1 MPYLSDPKF
10 LGYKGFIR
18 ADSAE
23 PYFELFYLPFEADV
37 PKPQFKEQVRQPRT
51 EENGFVL

>member
-1 MPYLSDPKF
+1 MASGTAGKRAGWDWVVLTSKKKMPYLSDPKF

-23 PYFELFYLPFEADV
+23 PYFELFYLP
-37 PKPQFKEQVRQPRT
+37 
-51 EENGFVL
+51 